1 MSGIFGENTSE
12 EGILKE
18 FPWHEQMTADDDDAS
33 ANFVKFSNG
42 LLICYSDYMTS
53 QSGDDVTW
61 TFPHAFLSGSK
72 PAISGVS
79 NDGENRFCT
88 PGATIPSNT
97 AFPFKAWICN
107 NFSGSSLG
115 RTTTK
120 YNIMAIGR
128 WK

>member
-1 MSGIFGENTSE
+1 
-12 EGILKE
+12 
-18 FPWHEQMTADDDDAS
+18 
-33 ANFVKFSNG
+33 
-42 LLICYSDYMTS
+42 MTS

-61 TFPHAFLSGSK
+61 TFPHAFLSGCK
-72 PAISGVS
+72 PAIAGLC
-79 NDGENRFCT
+79 NDSENRFCT

-97 AFPFKAWICN
+97 AFVFKAWITST
-107 NFSGSSLG
+107 FSGGSSLG